1 MDKARAGDVRHCFAD
16 ITKARDLLGY
26 CPARRLETALPALA
40 NWIRQST
47 AQDRGEHAKRELEA
61 HGLVA

>member
-16 ITKARDLLGY
+16 ITKARNLLGY
-26 CPARRLETALPALA
+26 RPAKRLETALPALA
-40 NWIRQST
+40 DWIRQST
-47 AQDRGEHAKRELEA
+47 VQDRGEHAQRELEA